1 MLLSM
6 VWKLILEIHLGE
18 GLEEQAPKVSHFS
31 CGSVLAGNE
40 VILTN
45 TTLLTN
51 EK

>member
-6 VWKLILEIHLGE
+6 VRKLILEIHLGE
-18 GLEEQAPKVSHFS
+18 GLQEQTPEVIHFS
-31 CGSVLAGNE
+31 CGLVLADNE